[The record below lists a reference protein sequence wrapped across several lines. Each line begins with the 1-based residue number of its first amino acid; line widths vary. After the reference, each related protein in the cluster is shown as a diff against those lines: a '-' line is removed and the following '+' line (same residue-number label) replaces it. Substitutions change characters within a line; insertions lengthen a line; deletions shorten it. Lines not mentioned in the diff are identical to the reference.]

1 MNLARSKSL
10 IALLLTAAAV
20 AIASASEQ
28 PDSERLHV
36 VLLADEKDHG
46 PAGNGLHD
54 YPLWQKRWALLL
66 GGEEASDE
74 KQVNLVGPP
83 DESIDDRKGMPN
95 VRVSMAW
102 HWPSDA
108 QFQTA
113 DGILAYCYLPWTDQR
128 LAQVTR
134 SLHRGGGLVLIHSAT
149 WTKPKPS
156 REVAELVGVGG
167 FQMFRHGAVQLDVTT
182 P

>member
-1 MNLARSKSL
+1 MNLARSESL
-10 IALLLTAAAV
+10 IALLLTLAAAAV
-20 AIASASEQ
+20 AAAAEKPNSEQ
-28 PDSERLHV
+28 LHV

-74 KQVNLVGPP
+74 KQANLVGPP
-83 DESIDDRKGMPN
+83 DESSDCRKGMAN
-95 VRVSMAW
+95 VQVTTAW
-102 HWPSDA
+102 HWPSDE

-113 DGILAYCYLPWTDQR
+113 DVIVAFCYLQWSDQR
-128 LAQVTR
+128 LAQVKEY
-134 SLHRGGGLVLIHSAT
+134 LQGGGGLVLIHSAT

-156 REVAELVGVGG
+156 DEVAELVGVGG
-167 FQMFRHGAVQLDVTT
+167 RDPVDGSSHAAF
-182 P
+182 